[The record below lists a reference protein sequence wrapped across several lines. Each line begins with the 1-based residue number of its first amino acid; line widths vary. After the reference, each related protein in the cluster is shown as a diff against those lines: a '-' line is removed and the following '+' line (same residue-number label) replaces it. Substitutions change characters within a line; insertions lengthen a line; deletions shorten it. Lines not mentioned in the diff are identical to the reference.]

1 VRLKTNILVPICKNA
16 LKYSIGAGSKIDPT
30 PTIDK
35 EPFKLKNNPLGHLC
49 IQWGLFHRNHN
60 MDYFLIILGIEHKS
74 NQLYRQLAT
83 FGYT

>member
-1 VRLKTNILVPICKNA
+1 MRLKTNILVPICKNA
-16 LKYSIGAGSKIDPT
+16 LKYSIGAGSKLILPQQLT
-30 PTIDK
+30 K
-35 EPFKLKNNPLGHLC
+35 SQNNPLGHLC